1 MFSKREGL
9 QDLEFAVAGVRAG
22 FWLLLAALLLL
33 LLAAPP
39 SALAQGSS
47 GRCFLLSSRASFRM
61 PSSGFLSGTI
71 PVFLNTD
78 CTPPSDGTYS
88 AGEYGTVE
96 AYDRDEAIRKCD
108 KYNGYSNKVAP
119 VRRLWNCRPIID
131 DDDESSDVNENSSKK
146 GRSKAAAR
154 RIVKPAGP
162 PTGEIIQR
170 FGIKVTAEL
179 GLNSG
184 IQFQRR
190 DTAAVGLQSVIDMGV
205 LDIVDVWGAIGGDYE
220 VCFPRIGSI
229 VFLDASNSPRTVES
243 VEFDHRDG
251 MTCAALDRAGM
262 LVLVSAAPSAAAVSP
277 SGTPQA
283 TTQLSATPQPT
294 TQLSKC
300 EVTTLYNLNLRDA
313 PDGGAVLTIIAYQ
326 TLMTSTQRTDN
337 WFFVS
342 FDDLTGWI
350 AARYVSTYGTC
361 RSTNI
366 A

>member
-1 MFSKREGL
+1 MANGPACAAPSVLRNDAIDERWRSLFYVRAVLHDCLEGGITMFSKREGL

-190 DTAAVGLQSVIDMGV
+190 DTAAVGLQLG
-205 LDIVDVWGAIGGDYE
+205 
-220 VCFPRIGSI
+220 
-229 VFLDASNSPRTVES
+229 
-243 VEFDHRDG
+243 HRHG
-251 MTCAALDRAGM
+251 C
-262 LVLVSAAPSAAAVSP
+262 
-277 SGTPQA
+277 
-283 TTQLSATPQPT
+283 
-294 TQLSKC
+294 
-300 EVTTLYNLNLRDA
+300 
-313 PDGGAVLTIIAYQ
+313 
-326 TLMTSTQRTDN
+326 
-337 WFFVS
+337 
-342 FDDLTGWI
+342 TGHCGCLG
-350 AARYVSTYGTC
+350 RH
-361 RSTNI
+361 RRRL
-366 A
+366 